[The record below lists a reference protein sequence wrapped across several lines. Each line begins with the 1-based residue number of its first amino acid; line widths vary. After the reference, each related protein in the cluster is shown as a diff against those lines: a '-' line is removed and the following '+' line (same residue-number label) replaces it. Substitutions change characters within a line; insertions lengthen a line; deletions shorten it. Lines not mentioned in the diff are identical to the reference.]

1 MKHFFFLSFLVAV
14 CFVYELHAQPPAF
27 DHIVVVIEENH
38 SFGDIIGNSAAPNI
52 NALAAAGANIVNES
66 TDPNGNTTG
75 SHAVRHPSQPNYLE
89 LFSGSSQ
96 GTIQD
101 GHPGSS
107 TEPFSSPPPFTTPNL
122 GAALR
127 NAGFSFATY
136 SQTLPSVGFDGDSS
150 GEYMRKHNPVTNW
163 MNDTSPTANQ
173 LPLTVNQ
180 PFTAFQDIA
189 NSPGGFANLPTVS
202 FVVPDQTF
210 DMHDGTIQQ
219 ADDWLKTNIIDTYL
233 AWATTHN
240 SLLIVTWDE
249 DGTNGAS
256 NQIPT
261 IVAGAKVKPSNYP
274 ETNLNSNNPHV
285 GSPTDP
291 GIQTPTGTAM
301 NHYNVLATIE
311 DIYGL
316 THIGGSLNR
325 RPVSDIFTMSIFGGP
340 LVVPND
346 WSTAQGDTGNLFPLF
361 SSQPIR
367 YQQVFDAG
375 QFSRL
380 NPGGGL
386 INRISFRGHGP
397 GVPFTATVPQL
408 QVNLSTTSKT
418 ADGLSSTFAENVGPD
433 DAQVFSGPLQA
444 AVTFTGDPT
453 NFEVV
458 INFTTPFY
466 YDPAKGNL
474 LLDVRNMQGGT
485 EVPPLD
491 QELDG
496 TDATDDS
503 VSRVYNY
510 GDVTGTVA
518 GQTGGVEEKD
528 SYGLIT
534 RFNAINAVSRKV
546 HGTAGTFDVGLPL
559 AGSPG
564 IECRSGGATGDFQ
577 MVITF
582 GTPVTFSSAQVTQ
595 GTATVSSTSTSG
607 NQVLVNLT
615 GVSNAQTI
623 QVTLLAVN
631 DGTGTNNVTIPMS
644 VLLGDTSGNGLVN
657 STDISQVQAQSGQ
670 AVTSSNFRT
679 DVNANGFI
687 NSTDVSIVQSKSG
700 TAVGSNQPLQSR
712 TSRGQTKREMSSN
725 WAPPADSYKSLNFS
739 R

>member
-1 MKHFFFLSFLVAV
+1 MRYRFYLSLLFGSAV
-14 CFVYELHAQPPAF
+14 CFVHESWAQPPQF

-38 SFGDIIGNSAAPNI
+38 SFSDIIGNVAAPNI
-52 NALAAAGANIVNES
+52 NALAAAGANIVNAS
-66 TDPNGNTTG
+66 TDPQGNTTG

-89 LFSGSSQ
+89 LYSGSSQ

-101 GHPGSS
+101 GHPGTSS
-107 TEPFSSPPPFTTPNL
+107 EPFSSSPPFTTPNL

-150 GEYMRKHNPVTNW
+150 GSYQRKHNPVANW
-163 MNDTSPTANQ
+163 MNDINPTANQ
-173 LPLTVNQ
+173 LPSSVNQ
-180 PFTAFQDIA
+180 PFTAFQAIA
-189 NSPGGFANLPTVS
+189 ASSGGFANLPTVS
-202 FVVPDQTF
+202 FVVPDQQN

-219 ADDWLKTNIIDTYL
+219 ADDWLKANIIDTYL
-233 AWATTHN
+233 PWATTHN

-249 DGTNGAS
+249 DGDNTAS
-256 NQIPT
+256 NQIAT
-261 IVAGAKVKPSNYP
+261 IFAGAKVKPGNYT

-301 NHYNVLATIE
+301 NHYNVLSTIE
-311 DIYGL
+311 DVYGL

-340 LVVPND
+340 LVVPNE
-346 WSTAQGDTGNLFPLF
+346 WSTAQGDAGNLFPLF
-361 SSQPIR
+361 SSKPMR
-367 YQQVFDAG
+367 YQQVFDAP

-386 INRISFRGHGP
+386 INRIAFRGHGP

-408 QVNLSTTSKT
+408 QVNVSTTSKT
-418 ADGLSSTFAENVGPD
+418 PDGLSSTFAENVGSD
-433 DAQVFSGPLQA
+433 DTQVFSGPFQT

-458 INFTTPFY
+458 INFTTSFY

-474 LLDVRNMQGGT
+474 LLDVRNTQGGT
-485 EVPPLD
+485 EIPPND

-496 TDATDDS
+496 TSASSDS

-510 GDVTGTVA
+510 GDVTATA
-518 GQTGGVEEKD
+518 TGQTGAVDEKD

-534 RFNAINAVSRKV
+534 HFNAINAVSRKV

-559 AGSPG
+559 AGTPG
-564 IECRSGGATGDFQ
+564 IECRSGGATNDYQ
-577 MVITF
+577 IVVTF
-582 GTPVTFSSAQVTQ
+582 GGPVTFSSARVST
-595 GTATVSSTSTSG
+595 GTGTVSSTSTSG
-607 NQVLVNLT
+607 NQVFVNLT

-623 QVTLLAVN
+623 QVTFLAVN
-631 DGTGTNNVTIPMS
+631 DGTATTNLTIPMS
-644 VLLGDTSGNGLVN
+644 VLLGDVNGSRDVDSADVFLVRQQTLH
-657 STDISQVQAQSGQ
+657 S
-670 AVTSSNFRT
+670 VTTSNFREDINASGDIDSA
-679 DVNANGFI
+679 DVFLVRQQ
-687 NSTDVSIVQSKSG
+687 T
-700 TAVGSNQPLQSR
+700 L
-712 TSRGQTKREMSSN
+712 TSL
-725 WAPPADSYKSLNFS
+725 P
-739 R
+739 